1 MNGTKHRAQ
10 RAPESILVYVG
21 LDRLGDSLLKL
32 AFVRG
37 LREAFPDARITWVAG
52 KDTSLFASV
61 FAPLAEG
68 LIDEVIERAGIGL
81 SPAELL
87 SRPLGGRRFD
97 MIIDT
102 QRVLLPTLVLWRIP
116 HRSFISP
123 SARFLFSS
131 VKPPKG
137 YRFPK
142 PMLHQLMDL
151 LEFASGH
158 RYEPPATLDLALP
171 DNCRTEAQRLLPGGE
186 TYVGL
191 APGAGGRPKC
201 WPLERFIETGRNQ
214 LAAGRRPVFILGPQ
228 ESDWVDQVR
237 AAVPDALYPLQDGSV
252 PEALKGDPLLTIALA
267 ERLDVTVSN
276 DSGIGH
282 MIAAAGT
289 PLISLFG
296 PTNPEKFPPMT
307 RALTLIRAQ
316 DFGGD
321 GMEFIPLDAVGE
333 AIDGILAPEG

>member
-1 MNGTKHRAQ
+1 MNAQ
-10 RAPESILVYVG
+10 PAYPDPAPETILVYVG

-37 LREAFPDARITWVAG
+37 LRDAFPGARITWVAG

-61 FAPLAEG
+61 FRPLAEG

-87 SRPLGGRRFD
+87 KRPLAGRRFD

-102 QRVLLPTLVLWRIP
+102 QRVLLPTLVLKRIP
-116 HRSFISP
+116 HRHFVSP
-123 SARFLFSS
+123 SARFLFST

-151 LEFASGH
+151 LAFASGQ
-158 RYEPPATLDLALP
+158 RRDAPECLDLNLP
-171 DNCRTEAQRLLPGGE
+171 DRVRDCARSLLPDGMAM
-186 TYVGL
+186 VGF

-201 WPLERFIETGRNQ
+201 WPLDRFIALANEQAAKGRK
-214 LAAGRRPVFILGPQ
+214 AVFILGPQ
-228 ESDWVDQVR
+228 EADWVAETM
-237 AAVPDALYPLQDGSV
+237 AAAPDALYPLQADAV
-252 PEALKGDPLLTIALA
+252 PEDLRGDPLLTIALA
-267 ERLDVTVSN
+267 ERLEATLAN

-282 MIAAAGT
+282 MVAAAGT
-289 PLISLFG
+289 PLVSLFG

-307 RALTLIRAQ
+307 RKLTIVRAQ
-316 DFGGD
+316 DFGS
-321 GMEFIPLDAVGE
+321 DAME
-333 AIDGILAPEG
+333 AIPPDAARIALEAALARG

>member
-1 MNGTKHRAQ
+1 MNET
-10 RAPESILVYVG
+10 APKTIMVYVG

-37 LREAFPDARITWVAG
+37 LRAAFPEAHITWVAG
-52 KDTSLFASV
+52 KDTSLFATV
-61 FAPLAEG
+61 FAPLAKG

-87 SRPLGGRRFD
+87 RRPLGGRGFD

-116 HRSFISP
+116 HRQFISP
-123 SARFLFSS
+123 SARFLLSS

-142 PMLHQLMDL
+142 PMMHQLMDL
-151 LEFASGH
+151 LEFASGS
-158 RYEPPATLDLALP
+158 RYEPPASLDLALP
-171 DNCRTEAQRLLPGGE
+171 DACEAEARRLLPEGGG
-186 TYVGL
+186 TYFGL

-201 WPLERFIETGRNQ
+201 WPLDRFVELGKIQAERGRQ
-214 LAAGRRPVFILGPQ
+214 PVFILGPQ
-228 ESDWVDQVR
+228 ESDWIEQVQQG
-237 AAVPDALYPLQDGSV
+237 VPTALYPLQD
-252 PEALKGDPLLTIALA
+252 PDIPDTLRGDPLLTIALA
-267 ERLDVTVSN
+267 KRLALTVSN

-289 PLISLFG
+289 PLVSLFG

-307 RALTLIRAQ
+307 RALKIIRAQ
-316 DFGGD
+316 DFGGEMMD
-321 GMEFIPLDAVGE
+321 AIPLAAVSSE
-333 AIDGILAPEG
+333 ADRQLD